1 MKARNPP
8 RYRPGDPGYLLAD
21 DNADMRDYVRR
32 LLSDRYEV
40 EAVADGEAALD
51 AIRRQPPDIAIID
64 VMMPKIDGFQL
75 LAALRTEADTRT
87 LPIIMLSARAGEE
100 ARIEGLNA
108 GADDYL
114 IKPFSARELQAR
126 VAAHLETVRL
136 RKEAE
141 QTLRDSELRFR
152 AMADTAP
159 AMLWVTDAAGE
170 CTFLSRGW
178 YEFTGVTEISGPGGG
193 WKDATHP
200 DDREQARLKFVT
212 AASKHQPFSIDYRL
226 RRSDGEY
233 RWVIDSARP
242 RFSDSGEFLG
252 YIGSIIDITER
263 KQYEVA
269 LKEADRRKDE
279 FLATLAHELRNP
291 LAPILNAVDILKA
304 KGPPARELQWSQDII
319 ARQVK
324 HMARLLDDLLDVS
337 RITMDK
343 LELRPE
349 RVDLETVIQNALEAS
364 RPLISQRGQDL
375 KVSCRRS
382 PSISMPIPRAW
393 RRCFSICWTTPPNL
407 PGREDRSG

>member
-1 MKARNPP
+1 
-8 RYRPGDPGYLLAD
+8 
-21 DNADMRDYVRR
+21 
-32 LLSDRYEV
+32 
-40 EAVADGEAALD
+40 
-51 AIRRQPPDIAIID
+51 
-64 VMMPKIDGFQL
+64 MP
-75 LAALRTEADTRT
+75 
-87 LPIIMLSARAGEE
+87 
-100 ARIEGLNA
+100 
-108 GADDYL
+108 
-114 IKPFSARELQAR
+114 
-126 VAAHLETVRL
+126 
-136 RKEAE
+136 
-141 QTLRDSELRFR
+141 
-152 AMADTAP
+152 
-159 AMLWVTDAAGE
+159 
-170 CTFLSRGW
+170 
-178 YEFTGVTEISGPGGG
+178 
-193 WKDATHP
+193 THP
-200 DDREQARLKFVT
+200 DDREQARLKFCT
-212 AASKHQPFSIDYRL
+212 AASKHEPFAIDYRL

-291 LAPILNAVDILKA
+291 LAPILNAVDILKT

-349 RVDLETVIQNALEAS
+349 RVELETVIQNALEAS

-375 KVSCRRS
+375 KVMLPPEPVYLNADPTRLAQVFLNLLDNAAKFTRQGGQIWLTTEVVRSSQKRRYQS
-382 PSISMPIPRAW
+382 
-393 RRCFSICWTTPPNL
+393 
-407 PGREDRSG
+407 